1 MERVLPLLR
10 AEKVLGT
17 NPKTEATKLV
27 TRRAKKEVDFM
38 VMIDV
43 GIIVLV
49 LSKSDGAK
57 WLPIRESSAA
67 VGKQKGIS
75 GTDYESGSGVTDDNS
90 SLLSHHSMISCRR
103 NGFPI
108 STDTYVSAFYC
119 QRTLLLTLVKLTSV
133 GIQTDAFMC
142 GQNETW
148 LSPAFFVLL
157 VELL

>member
-10 AEKVLGT
+10 AENVLGT

-67 VGKQKGIS
+67 VGKQR
-75 GTDYESGSGVTDDNS
+75 V
-90 SLLSHHSMISCRR
+90 SL
-103 NGFPI
+103 G
-108 STDTYVSAFYC
+108 
-119 QRTLLLTLVKLTSV
+119 LTMKVDL
-133 GIQTDAFMC
+133 G
-142 GQNETW
+142 
-148 LSPAFFVLL
+148 
-157 VELL
+157 